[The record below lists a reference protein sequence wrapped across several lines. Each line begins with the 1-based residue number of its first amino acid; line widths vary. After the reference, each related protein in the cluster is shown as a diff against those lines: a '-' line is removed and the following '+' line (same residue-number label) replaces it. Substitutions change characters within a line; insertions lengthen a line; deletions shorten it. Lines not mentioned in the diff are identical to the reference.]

1 MATFPPIFAFFSF
14 SAEEVARW
22 FSRMQVSKPSN
33 GLASSDSIGR
43 AWIKN
48 RGTVAKIAGQNSC
61 AKWHV
66 GLISLF
72 LLISPMLKI

>member
-1 MATFPPIFAFFSF
+1 
-14 SAEEVARW
+14 
-22 FSRMQVSKPSN
+22 MQVSKPSN